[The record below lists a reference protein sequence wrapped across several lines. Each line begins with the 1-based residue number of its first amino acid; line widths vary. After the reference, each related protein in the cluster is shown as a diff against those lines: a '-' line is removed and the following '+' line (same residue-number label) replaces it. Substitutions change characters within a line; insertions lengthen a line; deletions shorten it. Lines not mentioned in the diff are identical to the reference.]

1 MTTTKSPPVL
11 LPGDK
16 SLTHRA
22 LVLAALATGVSE
34 INHPLASLDT
44 R

>member
-1 MTTTKSPPVL
+1 ME

-22 LVLAALATGVSE
+22 LVLAALASGESTIE
-34 INHPLASLDT
+34 HPLTSLDA
-44 R
+44 